1 MNTSSWIVVVLLVLA
16 ASVLTRGSAAGDGD
30 FTFAVLGDMPY
41 NAAQEATIRTT
52 LAPAL
57 GRAGLPFV
65 IHLGDF
71 KAGDESCT
79 DEIIATRRNEI
90 YGLLPGRVFYT
101 PGDNEW
107 TDCDRVDEVAS
118 PKPELERLDHLR
130 NVFYPAPLNLAGT
143 WDYTTQDGYP
153 ENASWTRDGLV
164 FATIHLVSTNN
175 GRYEIIPLDAEG
187 NPLLG
192 EAAKAYVKTALDR
205 VDARDAAN
213 ARWLEA
219 TFARAARIGARAV
232 IVATQADVTK
242 KKKYP
247 PCSSD
252 PTEKNCDAFVK
263 TRAKLTELAA
273 EFGEPVL
280 LIHGDTNPYCLDKK
294 FGGDQAPKL
303 WRLNALGDFTEAD
316 ATLVTVGGPGAWQ
329 AFTVNQLMTGAFLGR
344 DADCG

>member
-213 ARWLEA
+213 ARWLGA
-219 TFARAARIGARAV
+219 TFARATRIGARAV
-232 IVATQADVTK
+232 IIATQADVTK
-242 KKKYP
+242 VDFSA
-247 PCSSD
+247 PCSAQRRTD
-252 PTEKNCDAFVK
+252 CDAFVK